1 MLSVKLRI
9 LYNSEIFTT
18 RRCVFDVFPS
28 DTGLD
33 PQTDVCIVSPEV
45 SGVTEEI
52 LEKVE
57 VVCWFR
63 GGAVLPCRF
72 RWNGRVYRIARVS
85 SSWESREGE
94 HRNLHYTV
102 STMSGDAY
110 EIHLDTGSMTWQ
122 LDYGYGST

>member
-1 MLSVKLRI
+1 LT
-9 LYNSEIFTT
+9 F
-18 RRCVFDVFPS
+18 FPLTP
-28 DTGLD
+28 DFTGLD